1 MRVLVLIGISG
12 MEVLEVYDRTEMEHR
27 VIALVLRSSWRREMV
42 ACFEDVLTPPMIII
56 CVHSKSYSAT
66 RCVFRRGSGV
76 RFVTHV

>member
-1 MRVLVLIGISG
+1 MRVLILIGISG
-12 MEVLEVYDRTEMEHR
+12 IEVLEVYDRTSTTEVEHR
-27 VIALVLRSSWRREMV
+27 VIALVLHSSWRREMV

-76 RFVTHV
+76 KNL